1 MEARI
6 PCCLKSL
13 NLIYSIIMKLHLPK
27 MLAVAVLCAM
37 AVSAEARETV
47 TPGTIVTSTLEFDN
61 ATTGNITTG
70 TGASIEITTDTLK
83 NASLYVRDGEIKVTD
98 VKLTLN
104 PDTGTDVAALSV
116 AGNNAVMTF
125 ENATYAEKQGS
136 MKHVGGADGCGTL
149 NFVNGSKVDGNE
161 SELFTIGVHGG
172 DGSSQTLVGNGDDS
186 VYQGTYRDAANGS
199 DNKFGYGEVNISGG
213 SVFNASFRHMQ
224 MGEGALNVTG
234 ASKVVVGN
242 DDSADEYYKG
252 FKMTMGVG
260 ENTTSEINV
269 SSGSSLDI
277 YASKNGKYLGGF
289 STNLDDNTTSN
300 ITVDGGSF
308 SVNDPT
314 NADSDKYPEGRSGSS
329 YIGFS
334 FEADA
339 GDAEYTKNAVANI
352 VVKNGGT
359 ANFNSHTT
367 YLGYENMKD
376 NASSVNISV
385 EDAGSSLILDGA
397 QVFMYEGASIDNSGK
412 IYIDTTYNNN
422 KMLNGSMYV
431 RTDDTQ
437 VIGGTINNFSGA
449 EFEVVNGLSLGD
461 KDQKVRVNNE
471 GDFSA
476 KSIEMSGSDT
486 VLKNSGTIF
495 TQGSIDLY
503 DSAEVVNSGTLDTEG
518 SIVLYDSAEVV
529 NSGTLDT
536 GSSYTW
542 VNGNGAML
550 TMKEGSSLGRM
561 FITEGEVVVD
571 GRAKMEGS
579 LQDFNAGDGEGAQ
592 LVFTED
598 GHLDM
603 GGNSV
608 KLGAVT
614 LVLQKDGHVD
624 QMTSVDD
631 VDFFSNYSSSD
642 VTDETVVVVV
652 GSDGSTSV
660 RQLGNMNYGT
670 FLGGSRNQRAFYNA
684 LEAMVATGDAPQWAE
699 ALSNTQDAEALEAG
713 IDALSGHEY
722 ATAMSSQI
730 EGNLGHL
737 RRLKGAMGKGD
748 MLGMA
753 TDGKSGVTTTVDR
766 WRAGVS
772 VFHEE
777 TELDSDARGDG
788 YDRSETGAMLTAE
801 YYVSEGL
808 TLGGALSYGRTN
820 LRTDGAMRRHEDNT
834 RFDVY
839 ALYGKKSW
847 SFATSL
853 GLGLHDHEL
862 KRAQGS
868 TDVDGYSINFL
879 QDAAYTLLIREKDN
893 VQVFGTVESS
903 WNEIDSFSD
912 GMVSGSS
919 QDAWAT
925 DVTVGLRYNRAL
937 RAIGHAPAGVFTVQS
952 GVTASIGDVKSGV
965 DMSIGG
971 YGYRQES
978 ATRNRWGWNLGAG
991 VDVPVRSNMS
1001 VYGAVD
1007 AVIRGDSSSVDG
1019 QIGVKVSF

>member
-1 MEARI
+1 
-6 PCCLKSL
+6 
-13 NLIYSIIMKLHLPK
+13 MKLHLPK

-37 AVSAEARETV
+37 AASAEARETV
-47 TPGTIVTSTLEFDN
+47 TPGTIVT
-61 ATTGNITTG
+61 TTQDFVNVDDTTTSNITTG
-70 TGASIEITTDTLK
+70 TGASIEITTETSK
-83 NASLYVRDGEIKVTD
+83 NASLYVRDGEVKVTGT
-98 VKLTLN
+98 KLTLN
-104 PDTGTDVAALSV
+104 PTKDVAALSV
-116 AGNNAVMTF
+116 AGNNAVITF
-125 ENATYAEKQGS
+125 KDATYAEKQGS

-149 NFVNGSKVDGNE
+149 NFINSQIIGNE

-172 DGSSQTLVGNGDDS
+172 YGPSQTLVGNGDDS

-224 MGEGALNVTG
+224 MGEGALNVTE
-234 ASKVVVGN
+234 ASKVVIGN
-242 DDSADEYYKG
+242 DDSTDEYYKG

-308 SVNDPT
+308 SVNDPV
-314 NADSDKYPEGRSGSS
+314 NADSDNYPEGRSGSS

-334 FEADA
+334 YEADA
-339 GDAEYTKNAVANI
+339 GDTEHTKNAVANI

-422 KMLNGSMYV
+422 KMADGSMYV
-431 RTDDTQ
+431 RTDDTK

-449 EFEVVNGLSLGD
+449 EFEVVNGLRLGD

-486 VLKNSGTIF
+486 VLKNSGTIS
-495 TQGSIDLY
+495 TQDSIELY

-730 EGNLGHL
+730 EGNMGHL
-737 RRLKGAMGKGD
+737 RRLRGAMGKGTA
-748 MLGMA
+748 LGSYVVSPGSKGAVDEKGNEVMA
-753 TDGKSGVTTTVDR
+753 ATPAVTDVR
-766 WRAGVS
+766 NWRVGVS
-772 VFHEE
+772 AFHEE
-777 TELDSDARGDG
+777 TEIDSDARGDG

-801 YYVSEGL
+801 YYMNKDL

-820 LRTDGAMRRHEDNT
+820 LRTDGAKRRHEDNT

-839 ALYGKKSW
+839 ALYGKKRW

-862 KRAQGS
+862 ERELADTK
-868 TDVDGYSINFL
+868 VDGYSVNFM
-879 QDAAYTLLIREKDN
+879 QDAAYTVLSGDDSN

-912 GMVSGSS
+912 GMISGAS
-919 QDAWAT
+919 QDAWST
-925 DVTVGLRYNRAL
+925 DVTVGLRYNHAL
-937 RAIGHAPAGVFTVQS
+937 PALGNAPAGVFSAQT
-952 GVTASIGDVKSGV
+952 GVTASIGDIKSGV
-965 DMSIGG
+965 DMNING

-991 VDVPVRSNMS
+991 VDVPVRTNMS

-1007 AVIRGDSSSVDG
+1007 AVMRGDSNSVDG

>member
-1 MEARI
+1 MEGRI

-27 MLAVAVLCAM
+27 LLAVAVLCAM
-37 AVSAEARETV
+37 AASAEARETV
-47 TPGTIVTSTLEFDN
+47 TPGTIVTTTQQFDD
-61 ATTGNITTG
+61 ATTSNITTG
-70 TGASIEITTDTLK
+70 TGASIAITTDTSK
-83 NASLYVRDGEIKVTD
+83 DASLYVREGEVTVSD
-98 VKLTLN
+98 AQLTLTPN
-104 PDTGTDVAALSV
+104 TSNDVAALSI

-125 ENATYAEKQGS
+125 KNATYAEKQGS

-149 NFVNGSKVDGNE
+149 NFINSQIIGNE
-161 SELFTIGVHGG
+161 SELFTIGVHG
-172 DGSSQTLVGNGDDS
+172 DLGSSPTYQDS
-186 VYQGTYRDAANGS
+186 SKSSLYDGGSYKEAMNGS
-199 DNKFGYGEVNISGG
+199 DNKFGYGEVNISDG

-234 ASKVVVGN
+234 NDSLVVIGN
-242 DDSADEYYKG
+242 QKSDSEYYRG

-260 ENTTSEINV
+260 ENTTSDINV
-269 SSGSSLDI
+269 SNGGKVQIYAAKYDI
-277 YASKNGKYLGGF
+277 YVGGF
-289 STNLDDNTTSN
+289 STNLSDNSTSN
-300 ITVDGGSF
+300 ITADGGSF
-308 SVNDPT
+308 LVDNPS
-314 NADSDKYPEGRSGSS
+314 NANEDKFPNGTAGSS

-334 FEADA
+334 YVS
-339 GDAEYTKNAVANI
+339 DAEDAQYTKNAVANI
-352 VVKNGGT
+352 VVKNAGEV
-359 ANFNSHTT
+359 AFKNYTT
-367 YLGYENMKD
+367 YIGYAGMKEN
-376 NASSVNISV
+376 NTFVNI
-385 EDAGSSLILDGA
+385 DIQDKNSSFGIIAHDIDMHEGTVINNRGTVSLDSTYIVNRWLNNGAWVGDPDTNDVDIL
-397 QVFMYEGASIDNSGK
+397 
-412 IYIDTTYNNN
+412 
-422 KMLNGSMYV
+422 
-431 RTDDTQ
+431 
-437 VIGGTINNFSGA
+437 GGEINNFSEA
-449 EFEVVNGLSLGD
+449 KFEVVNGLNLGD
-461 KDQKVRVNNE
+461 RDGSINQKVRVNNE
-471 GDFSA
+471 GEFSA
-476 KSIEMSGSDT
+476 ESIAMYGFDT
-486 VLKNSGTIF
+486 ELKNSGTIS
-495 TQGSIDLY
+495 TTD
-503 DSAEVVNSGTLDTEG
+503 
-518 SIVLYDSAEVV
+518 SIVLKNSARVV

-550 TMKEGSSLGRM
+550 TMKEGSSVKGD
-561 FITEGEVVVD
+561 FYITDGTLFVEGEAD
-571 GRAKMEGS
+571 MDS
-579 LQDFNAGDGEGAQ
+579 LLASRPKDTAAV
-592 LVFTED
+592 VFTED

-603 GGNSV
+603 NGGEV

-614 LVLQKDGHVD
+614 LVLQKDGHVG

-642 VTDETVVVVV
+642 VTAETVVVVV

-684 LEAMVATGDAPQWAE
+684 LETMVATGDAPQWAE

-737 RRLKGAMGKGD
+737 RRLKGIMGKGD

-753 TDGKSGVTTTVDR
+753 TDAKSGATTTVDR
-766 WRAGVS
+766 WRAGIS

-788 YDRSETGAMLTAE
+788 YDRSETGAMLNAE
-801 YYVSEGL
+801 YCVKDDL
-808 TLGGALSYGRTN
+808 TLGGAISYGRTN

-839 ALYGKKSW
+839 ALYGLKRW

-853 GLGLHDHEL
+853 GLGVHDHEL
-862 KRAQGS
+862 KRDMGR

-879 QDAAYTLLIREKDN
+879 QDAAYTVLSREKDN

-912 GMVSGSS
+912 GMVSGAE

-925 DVTVGLRYNRAL
+925 DVTVGLRYNHAL
-937 RAIGHAPAGVFTVQS
+937 RALGNAPAGVFTAQT

-1001 VYGAVD
+1001 VYGGVD

>member
-1 MEARI
+1 
-6 PCCLKSL
+6 
-13 NLIYSIIMKLHLPK
+13 MKLHLPK

-37 AVSAEARETV
+37 AASAEARETV
-47 TPGTIVTSTLEFDN
+47 APGTIVTTTDAFVN
-61 ATTGNITTG
+61 ATTDNITTG
-70 TGASIEITTDTLK
+70 TGAGIVITTDTTK
-83 NASLYVRDGEIKVTD
+83 NASLYVRDGEVKVSGA
-98 VKLTLN
+98 KLTLT
-104 PDTGTDVAALSV
+104 PDTGKDVAALSV

-125 ENATYAEKQGS
+125 ENATYAERQGS

-149 NFVNGSKVDGNE
+149 NFVNSIVEGNE

-172 DGSSQTLVGNGDDS
+172 NGPSQTLVGNGDNS

-199 DNKFGYGEVNISGG
+199 GNKFGYGEVNISGG

-224 MGEGALNVTG
+224 MGEGALNVTE
-234 ASKVVVGN
+234 ASKVVIGN

-300 ITVDGGSF
+300 ITVDGGTF
-308 SVNDPT
+308 SVNDPA

-339 GDAEYTKNAVANI
+339 GDAQYTKNAVANI
-352 VVKNGGT
+352 VVKNGG
-359 ANFNSHTT
+359 AVNFNSHTT
-367 YLGYENMKD
+367 YLGYETMKD

-385 EDAGSSLILDGA
+385 EDATSSLIFDGA

-412 IYIDTTYNNN
+412 IRIDTTYDNN
-422 KMLNGSMYV
+422 KMSDGSMYV
-431 RTDDTQ
+431 RTDDTK
-437 VIGGTINNFSGA
+437 VNGGTINNFSGA
-449 EFEVVNGLSLGD
+449 EFKVVNGLRLGD

-476 KSIEMSGSDT
+476 KSIELSGSDT
-486 VLKNSGTIF
+486 ELKNSGTIS
-495 TQGSIDLY
+495 TQGSIVIQ
-503 DSAEVVNSGTLDTEG
+503 DSARVVNSGK
-518 SIVLYDSAEVV
+518 
-529 NSGTLDT
+529 LDT

-550 TMKEGSSLGRM
+550 TMNEGSSLGRM
-561 FITEGEVVVD
+561 FITEGDVVVD
-571 GRAKMEGS
+571 GRVKMEGS
-579 LQDFNAGDGEGAQ
+579 LQDFNSEKGEGAQ

-614 LVLQKDGHVD
+614 LVLQKDGHVG
-624 QMTSVDD
+624 QMTSVDA

-642 VTDETVVVVV
+642 VTAETVVVVV

-699 ALSNTQDAEALEAG
+699 ELSNTQDAEALEAG

-748 MLGMA
+748 MLGRE
-753 TDGKSGVTTTVDR
+753 TDEKSGLTNTVDR

-777 TELDSDARGDG
+777 TEIDSDARGDG

-839 ALYGKKSW
+839 ALYGKKRW

-862 KRAQGS
+862 ERALGS
-868 TDVDGYSINFL
+868 TDVDGYSINFM

-991 VDVPVRSNMS
+991 VDVPVRSNVS
-1001 VYGAVD
+1001 VYGAAD
-1007 AVIRGDSSSVDG
+1007 AVMRGDSTSVDG

>member
-1 MEARI
+1 
-6 PCCLKSL
+6 
-13 NLIYSIIMKLHLPK
+13 

-37 AVSAEARETV
+37 AASAEARETV
-47 TPGTIVTSTLEFDN
+47 TPGTIVTTNQDFVN
-61 ATTGNITTG
+61 AATDNITTG

-224 MGEGALNVTG
+224 MGEGALNVTE
-234 ASKVVVGN
+234 ASKVVIGN
-242 DDSADEYYKG
+242 DDSTDEYYKG

-422 KMLNGSMYV
+422 KMSNGLMYV
-431 RTDDTQ
+431 RTDDTK

-495 TQGSIDLY
+495 TQGSID
-503 DSAEVVNSGTLDTEG
+503 
-518 SIVLYDSAEVV
+518 LYDSAEVV

-730 EGNLGHL
+730 EGNMGHL
-737 RRLKGAMGKGD
+737 RRLRGAMGKGTA
-748 MLGMA
+748 LGSYVASPGSKGSVDEKGNEVMA
-753 TDGKSGVTTTVDR
+753 ATPAVTDVR
-766 WRAGVS
+766 NWRVGVS
-772 VFHEE
+772 AFHEE
-777 TELDSDARGDG
+777 TEIDSDARGDG

-801 YYVSEGL
+801 YYMNKDL

-820 LRTDGAMRRHEDNT
+820 LRTDGAKRRHEDNT

-839 ALYGKKSW
+839 ALYGKKRW

-853 GLGLHDHEL
+853 GLGMHDHEL
-862 KRAQGS
+862 ERELADTK
-868 TDVDGYSINFL
+868 VDGYSVNFM
-879 QDAAYTLLIREKDN
+879 QDAAYPVLSCDDSN

-912 GMVSGSS
+912 GMISGAS
-919 QDAWAT
+919 QDAWST
-925 DVTVGLRYNRAL
+925 DVTVGLRYNHAL
-937 RAIGHAPAGVFTVQS
+937 PALGNAPAGVFTAQT
-952 GVTASIGDVKSGV
+952 GVTASIGDIKSGV
-965 DMSIGG
+965 DMNING

-991 VDVPVRSNMS
+991 VDVPVRTNMS

-1007 AVIRGDSSSVDG
+1007 AVMRGDSNSVDG
-1019 QIGVKVSF
+1019 QVGVKVSF